1 MPSKIRTR
9 NFLIIWVLL
18 CCLVYG
24 SDLWAEQA
32 ESSQIR
38 QTIQEQSG
46 AIARETSD
54 TQALLME
61 DKDTLQARLQE
72 LKESVSGLEASL
84 QDKKDAFKALQEDEK
99 KLQQDLESE
108 RKEVEEVQ
116 GSLVGSAKN
125 LMQLVEKNPL
135 GPLMP
140 DHKKRLAKVADRQ
153 DLPRMDE
160 IRSVVN
166 CGLAVMD
173 QTGQMQRFS
182 GSYLDAAGREQNGT
196 LALIGGLTAMY
207 HSKQGTGYLQPGP
220 QGRELMAVGGDLPW
234 LTKRSVQAYMAGNKE
249 EVPVDISKGSVFAQ
263 ISREQTWGEWFRAGG
278 FLVWPLFGIA
288 GLALILVAE
297 RLIFM
302 LGIRTNSDR
311 IMNQITH
318 LAENNE
324 WQKCRELCAAHQRA
338 PLCRVIDKALDYV
351 GESRQA
357 VENALQEG
365 VLSQLPRLERFLPTL
380 NILAAIAPL
389 LGLLGTVTGMIST
402 FQAITIFG
410 TGEPKV
416 MAGGISEALITTQ
429 IGLGIAVPIMFL
441 HHLLDR
447 RVDKIIGDIEE
458 KGAAFSLLVL
468 NMVEHEGERKKTF
481 APEAHEM
488 TPHKK

>member
-1 MPSKIRTR
+1 MPSKVRTK
-9 NFLIIWVLL
+9 NILIVWIFF

-24 SDLWAEQA
+24 SDVWAEQA

-38 QTIQEQSG
+38 ETIQEKSG
-46 AIARETSD
+46 TVARETSEI
-54 TQALLME
+54 QALLME
-61 DKDTLQARLQE
+61 DRDTLQARLQE
-72 LKESVSGLEASL
+72 LKESVSGLKTSL
-84 QDKKDAFKALQEDEK
+84 QDKKDTLQAMQEDEE
-99 KLQQDLESE
+99 KLRQDLESE

-116 GSLVGSAKN
+116 GSLVGTAKN
-125 LMQLVEKNPL
+125 LEQLMEKSPF
-135 GPLMP
+135 GPLMS
-140 DHKKRLAKVADRQ
+140 DHKDHLAKVADRQ
-153 DLPRMDE
+153 DLPGMDE
-160 IRSVVN
+160 VRSVVD

-173 QTGQMQRFS
+173 QSGQMQRFS
-182 GSYLDAAGREQNGT
+182 GSYMDATGREQNGT

-207 HSKQGTGYLQPGP
+207 HSKQGTGYLQPDP
-220 QGRELMAVGGDLPW
+220 KSRELMAVGGDLPW
-234 LTKRSVQAYMAGNKE
+234 LTKRSVQAYMAGDKQ
-249 EVPVDISKGSVFAQ
+249 EVPVDISKGSVFAK

-278 FLVWPLFGIA
+278 FLVWPLIGIA
-288 GLALILVAE
+288 GLALVLVAE
-297 RLIFM
+297 RLVFM
-302 LGIRTNSDR
+302 LGIRSNSDR

-338 PLCRVIDKALDYV
+338 PLCRVIGKALDYV

-380 NILAAIAPL
+380 NVLAAIAPL

-447 RVDKIIGDIEE
+447 RVDKIIADIEE

-468 NMVEHEGERKKTF
+468 NVKEHEGERKKTF
-481 APEAHEM
+481 ASETHEM
-488 TPHKK
+488 TPDKR